1 MEIEKI
7 IQQQFGEIVESG
19 FVEMKIRENLEKTIA
34 SIINDCLK
42 SYSDFGKEVK
52 EKVKQSL
59 SIGNMDLKLPEY
71 NQLVCNWITEM
82 INTTLISTGKKQIE
96 ENIKKFFKPLE
107 KSEYK
112 ISEIIEKFIDDL
124 DESDCE
130 DITFIRN
137 KSDTV
142 DGYIHYYFDKNS
154 NIAQYSCDYQ
164 IWINKDGVW
173 NVIIASEKASEMKTA
188 VLYGFDSFLFQLYAC
203 KVKIIDDYEDVVTSR
218 DRDD

>member
-188 VLYGFDSFLFQLYAC
+188 VLYGFDSFLFQLYVC